1 MDLLEQ
7 ITLAPLTKKGE
18 GFVAALHQ
26 QEIGA
31 KWIRSEQESVYE
43 IRLRTQCVGFIM
55 ITTINPE
62 ANLVNVAIEKPLQNL
77 GIGNQAMTLLVK
89 KLKRSEITHLHLEVR
104 QQSPAVRFYRRHGF
118 YETGI
123 RKAYYADGENALLMT
138 KDLFCA

>member
-1 MDLLEQ
+1 
-7 ITLAPLTKKGE
+7 
-18 GFVAALHQ
+18 
-26 QEIGA
+26 
-31 KWIRSEQESVYE
+31 
-43 IRLRTQCVGFIM
+43 M

-77 GIGNQAMTLLVK
+77 GIGNQAMTLLVR
-89 KLKRSEITHLHLEVR
+89 KLKRSKISQLHLEVR
-104 QQSPAVRFYRRHGF
+104 QQSSAVRFYRRQGF